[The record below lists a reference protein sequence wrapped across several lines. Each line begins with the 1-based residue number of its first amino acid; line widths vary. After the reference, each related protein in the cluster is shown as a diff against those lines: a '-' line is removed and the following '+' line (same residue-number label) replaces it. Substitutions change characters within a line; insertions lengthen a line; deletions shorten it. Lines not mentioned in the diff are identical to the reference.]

1 MWLRLKD
8 VRSNWDAG
16 WVSWYI
22 RFARPRHYKD
32 QFWNLWCLGKK
43 LLERRPLNARLQ
55 HGRPVQEGYRLAA
68 KDTHDQ

>member
-16 WVSWYI
+16 WVSWLGLPD
-22 RFARPRHYKD
+22 RGTTRTSFGTFGASARN
-32 QFWNLWCLGKK
+32 FWNVGL
-43 LLERRPLNARLQ
+43 LNARLQ
-55 HGRPVQEGYRLAA
+55 YGRPVQEGYRLAA